1 VAPSYSGGVDADRP
15 SPQPAE
21 ALPPS
26 PPPSPPPSQGLSERD
41 RAVLEFE
48 RRWWKHQGV
57 KEQAV
62 REAFDLSAT
71 RYYQVLNALLEDPA
85 AMAADPLLVQR
96 LRRLRDQR
104 RAGSSISAP
113 ERV

>member
-1 VAPSYSGGVDADRP
+1 VDADRD
-15 SPQPAE
+15 PA
-21 ALPPS
+21 
-26 PPPSPPPSQGLSERD
+26 PSQPPGLSERD

-48 RRWWKHQGV
+48 RRWWKHQGA

-85 AMAADPLLVQR
+85 ATAADPLLVQR

-104 RAGSSISAP
+104 RAGSANSAP

>member
-1 VAPSYSGGVDADRP
+1 MVRSYSGRVDADHP
-15 SPQPAE
+15 SPQDPPA
-21 ALPPS
+21 
-26 PPPSPPPSQGLSERD
+26 PPPVAQGLSERD

-48 RRWWKHQGV
+48 RRWWKHQGA

-71 RYYQVLNALLEDPA
+71 RDYQVPNALLDDPA

-104 RAGSSISAP
+104 RAGSPNSAP

>member
-1 VAPSYSGGVDADRP
+1 MWSPSYSGGVDADHEP
-15 SPQPAE
+15 TPAPPASPEQQGQAGQP
-21 ALPPS
+21 
-26 PPPSPPPSQGLSERD
+26 GLSERD

-48 RRWWKHQGV
+48 RRWWKHQGA

-104 RAGSSISAP
+104 RAGSAISAP